1 MVTLFTAVTLGIV
14 FAIFATQNTSSVT
27 LNFGN
32 YILPSMPIYLVVLIP
47 LLIGLLLALFFH
59 INKDLSQ
66 GLTINEQ
73 KDEIKNLKK
82 SLAEITKSAHQ
93 LEIENAKLKNENGTV
108 EDENAI

>member
-1 MVTLFTAVTLGIV
+1 MVTLFIAVTLGILFAA
-14 FAIFATQNTSSVT
+14 FAIQNTNPVT

-32 YILPSMPIYLVVLIP
+32 YILPSMPTYLVVLIP
-47 LLIGLLLALFFH
+47 LLIGLLLAFFLH

-66 GLTINEQ
+66 RLTINEQ
-73 KDEIKNLKK
+73 KDEIKNFKK

-93 LEIENAKLKNENGTV
+93 LEIENVKLKNENGTP